1 MAHLD
6 TATTEQGTRH
16 NEWLTV
22 GAQIGQLV
30 NEAAGRYDLVGLA
43 GPVAGSGAPACFKPA
58 IAEVEVNTTVAFGA
72 GTTPEMIGDINLRKT
87 QYEFPKATGAIL
99 HEAFHARFSAWE
111 LVDAQAVL
119 KADEYE
125 ALVLL
130 EETRIEK
137 QGLDLDYKNRVF
149 LRASALEIA
158 LGDIEAA
165 KEASSVSQLA
175 QLVGL
180 IHGRVL
186 AGILEFDEVEEVIT
200 SVNSALGEDIVRQ
213 LSTILG
219 KFQAHDKHTDV
230 SDVYP
235 LAIEWA
241 RIVREA
247 KEERGETDGGSG
259 SGAGAGEIAEILEKL
274 AEAADGVSIKNYGE
288 LCDQQE
294 SEEWEQEVKER
305 ASASKEQHEHAQEAS
320 EVFGKGT
327 GPAPESSTTSR
338 LIETRKPTSS
348 ERSAAVVVARMLEKA
363 KYRERDAIEI
373 ASVLPPGRLRTKA
386 LVQQAALRDKGIHKP
401 VEAFRKTVRK
411 HTDDPTLSVGVL
423 VDISGS
429 MNSAMNPMA
438 VTAWVMSEAVKRVQG
453 RASMVYFGTD
463 VFPTL
468 KAGQSLDDVN
478 VYSATDG
485 TEKFDKAFKAIDGS
499 LNLLH
504 GNGARLLVVVSD
516 GCFTGKE
523 VKATR
528 KWIARCEQAG
538 VAVLWIPFD
547 GGYHARKLLSDSKVK
562 PLVGVSDPVEA
573 ATEIGQACAKALTQA
588 GARNS

>member
-16 NEWLTV
+16 NEWLKL
-22 GAQIGQLV
+22 GSQIGQLA
-30 NEAAGRYDLVGLA
+30 NSASGRYDLVGLA

-72 GTTPEMIGDINLRKT
+72 GVTPEMIGDINLRET
-87 QYEFPKATGAIL
+87 QYEYPKATGAIL
-99 HEAFHARFSAWE
+99 HEAFHAKFSAWE
-111 LVDAQAVL
+111 LVDAQATL

-175 QLVGL
+175 QLVAL

-186 AGILEFDEVEEVIT
+186 AGVLELDEVEEVIT

-213 LSTILG
+213 LSTILR
-219 KFQAHDKHTDV
+219 KFQAHDNHTDV
-230 SDVYP
+230 SAVYP

-241 RIVREA
+241 RIIREV
-247 KEERGETDGGSG
+247 KEERGETDGGSETG
-259 SGAGAGEIAEILEKL
+259 SGEISKILEKL
-274 AEAADGVSIKNYGE
+274 AEAVDGVSIKNHDE

-305 ASASKEQHEHAQEAS
+305 ASASKEKKEHEDES
-320 EVFGKGT
+320 EKVFSKGT
-327 GPAPESSTTSR
+327 GPAPDSPTNSK
-338 LIETRKPTSS
+338 LVETRKPTSS
-348 ERSAAVVVARMLEKA
+348 ERSAAVVVARLLEKA
-363 KYRERDAIEI
+363 KYRERDAVEV
-373 ASVLPPGRLRTKA
+373 ASILPPGRLRTKA
-386 LVQQAALRDKGIHKP
+386 LVQQAALRDKGINKP

-411 HTDDPTLSVGVL
+411 HTEDPTLTVGVL

-429 MNSAMNPMA
+429 MSSAMNPMA

-453 RASMVYFGTD
+453 RASMVYFGQD

-468 KAGQSLDDVN
+468 KAGQSLDDVT
-478 VYSATDG
+478 VYSANDG
-485 TEKFDKAFKAIDGS
+485 TEKFDRAFKALDGS

-547 GGYHARKLLSDSKVK
+547 GGYHARKLLSDTKVK